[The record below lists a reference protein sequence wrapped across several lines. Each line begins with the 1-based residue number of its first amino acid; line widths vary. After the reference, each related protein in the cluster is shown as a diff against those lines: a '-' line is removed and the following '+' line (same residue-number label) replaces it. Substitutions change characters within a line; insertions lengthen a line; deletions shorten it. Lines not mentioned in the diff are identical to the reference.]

1 MRYIYVENIIETASN
16 VLAPGAGARS
26 VSGFCDDTATNPGK
40 GKKVG
45 LGRKYN
51 KKITV

>member
-1 MRYIYVENIIETASN
+1 MRYIYVEKIIETASN

-40 GKKVG
+40 GG
-45 LGRKYN
+45 ESRFGEE
-51 KKITV
+51 I